1 MVSFI
6 SDHRAEYEV
15 ESICA
20 NMPIA
25 PSTFYEHKAREDDPD
40 RLPDRAKRDLELSVD
55 IQRVWEDNFQ
65 VYGARKVWRQMNRED
80 IEVAR
85 CTLER
90 LMKHLGIEGVRRG
103 R

>member
-1 MVSFI
+1 M
-6 SDHRAEYEV
+6 
-15 ESICA
+15 
-20 NMPIA
+20 
-25 PSTFYEHKAREDDPD
+25 
-40 RLPDRAKRDLELSVD
+40 PDRARRDLELSVD

-65 VYGARKVWRQMNRED
+65 VCGARKVWRQMNRED